1 MSLELSN
8 DKQEMHENNNNIEIT
23 GPDDLLK
30 NGIDIIYQSFS
41 TNNNNYIEKINELKK
56 TIIDLNKKL
65 EIMKEELDMIQRENQ
80 YYKNQNK
87 KLKNEVENM
96 NKVVNNIKGKLINC
110 DFNLNSKKIIENLN
124 QENYENNDSI
134 SQVYKNNRKNQCTT
148 FRNVIH
154 NFENENNTINNY
166 NYDTNYFFYRNQIK
180 NNELK
185 RNSNTIRYENKN
197 SNLNDILL
205 ENDIN
210 NMNNYFNINNRQLHT
225 LYSDLNIKNKSRFRN
240 KNFNEEN
247 SKNNTYQKYTKS
259 SKVSLTNKKNIN
271 FNSNKNINTYR
282 RKNKT
287 RNISFSNH
295 IQKGKL
301 QKSIKYIM
309 NNNNEKNESNDKE
322 YIDLNLGPFLE
333 DLDNFDYN
341 KKICQTFQ
349 NSKNCT
355 KCINELKLKEI
366 EFFLEKC
373 KIYLENKDFE
383 NIAQLYKKYKDD
395 MIKNIDIISQIK
407 FFLKDNKELL
417 NLFNNIIL

>member
-166 NYDTNYFFYRNQIK
+166 NYDTN
-180 NNELK
+180 
-185 RNSNTIRYENKN
+185 
-197 SNLNDILL
+197 
-205 ENDIN
+205 
-210 NMNNYFNINNRQLHT
+210 
-225 LYSDLNIKNKSRFRN
+225 
-240 KNFNEEN
+240 
-247 SKNNTYQKYTKS
+247 
-259 SKVSLTNKKNIN
+259 
-271 FNSNKNINTYR
+271 
-282 RKNKT
+282 
-287 RNISFSNH
+287 
-295 IQKGKL
+295 
-301 QKSIKYIM
+301 
-309 NNNNEKNESNDKE
+309 
-322 YIDLNLGPFLE
+322 
-333 DLDNFDYN
+333 
-341 KKICQTFQ
+341 
-349 NSKNCT
+349 
-355 KCINELKLKEI
+355 
-366 EFFLEKC
+366 
-373 KIYLENKDFE
+373 
-383 NIAQLYKKYKDD
+383 
-395 MIKNIDIISQIK
+395 
-407 FFLKDNKELL
+407 
-417 NLFNNIIL
+417 